1 MKGKLVIEFDDMK
14 DLLSQLCVLVD
25 TQKSNKFQATTTV
38 VSDNTP
44 KTIPHPKGLA
54 ETTQHEE
61 THEDPQD
68 TPQESVDTPSKAE
81 ETSGVVLSLEEIE
94 SAEYDKLLEFCRQNP
109 EIGVDAEKSQ
119 PPFFRKRVEMKIRT
133 FLETQ

>member
-14 DLLSQLCVLVD
+14 DLLSQLSVLLVD
-25 TQKSNKFQATTTV
+25 TRKSDKFQATTTV
-38 VSDNTP
+38 VSDDTP
-44 KTIPHPKGLA
+44 KTTPPPKGLA
-54 ETTQHEE
+54 ETAQHKE
-61 THEDPQD
+61 PQD
-68 TPQESVDTPSKAE
+68 TPQESVDTSSKAE
-81 ETSGVVLSLEEIE
+81 ETSGVVLSLEELE